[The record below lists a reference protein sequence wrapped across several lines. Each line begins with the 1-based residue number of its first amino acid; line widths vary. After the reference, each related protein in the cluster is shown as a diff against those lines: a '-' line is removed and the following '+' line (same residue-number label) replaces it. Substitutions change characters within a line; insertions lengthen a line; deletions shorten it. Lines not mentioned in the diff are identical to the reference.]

1 MPNAW
6 VLFMITRL
14 SLRRGF
20 HGAGQFDPGMRVA
33 TVTAILVAL
42 VARCTA
48 DPVLVPGGYR
58 ANSENIHEIPAGG
71 SLARVGSETRILAAN
86 GSIVHVAPVGT
97 APTKPKCKSQWRSL
111 TSRFVSGW
119 VAFAFWHNTAGSPI
133 SSFATTWEVP
143 PVPATNNGQTVFLF
157 NGIEPSAEDAILQ
170 PVLQYGPSGA
180 GGGAFWAV
188 ASWLRYV
195 GPLNTFHTTLVPV
208 SAGTTLTGVMSLTN
222 SNTNASSATFDY
234 TSEFTNVPGTLL
246 TITGIPELTAPV
258 ETLEAYSITAG
269 TDYPVG
275 ATRFANVTLRVASG
289 VVPDV
294 AWSLRNE
301 DAADGVDV
309 SVEVDGATDARVL
322 ITY

>member
-1 MPNAW
+1 
-6 VLFMITRL
+6 
-14 SLRRGF
+14 
-20 HGAGQFDPGMRVA
+20 MRVF
-33 TVTAILVAL
+33 TVTAILLAL

-58 ANSENIHEIPAGG
+58 ANSDNIHEIPAGG
-71 SLARVGSETRILAAN
+71 SLARVGSKIRILAAN
-86 GSIVHVAPVGT
+86 GSVVHVAPVG
-97 APTKPKCKSQWRSL
+97 AATKPKSQLLSL

-133 SSFATTWEVP
+133 SSFATMWEVP

-188 ASWLRYV
+188 ASWYV

-208 SAGTTLTGVMSLTN
+208 SAGTTLTGVMSLIG
-222 SNTNASSATFDY
+222 SNASSNAFDY

-246 TITGIPELTAPV
+246 NITGIPELTAAV
-258 ETLEAYSITAG
+258 ETLEAYSVTAG
-269 TDYPVG
+269 TDYPAG
-275 ATRFANVTLRVASG
+275 ETRFANVTLRVASG
-289 VVPDV
+289 VVPAV
-294 AWSLRNE
+294 GWSLRNE
-301 DAADGVDV
+301 DAADGFNI
-309 SVEVDGATDARVL
+309 SVEVDGPTDAQVL